1 MGQKISPHGLRLGV
15 TKKWDSLW
23 YAEGS
28 DYSDNLIDDIKI
40 RKLIRKKVSDA
51 GVGRAIIRRSENKI
65 DVSIFVAKPGVAI
78 GRGGSGID
86 ELKEAIEKLTGL
98 NTSVRINEVKRAD
111 LSARI
116 VARSIADGIE
126 RRVPS
131 KVMMSSFKEK
141 VLQAG
146 ATGLKI
152 NISGRIG
159 GAKQARTIKVSEGR
173 VPLHTLRADIDYA
186 EERARV
192 PNLCTFGV
200 KVWIYDERDDEDN
213 EDN

>member
-15 TKKWDSLW
+15 TKNWDSLW

-28 DYSDNLIDDIKI
+28 DYSDNLIEDIKI
-40 RKLIRKKVSDA
+40 RRFIKNKISAA
-51 GVGRAIIRRSENKI
+51 GIGRVVIRRSENNI
-65 DVSIFVAKPGVAI
+65 DISIFVAKPGVAI

-86 ELKEAIEKLTGL
+86 EINEEIKRMTGL
-98 NTSVRINEVKRAD
+98 DVNVRIKEVRKAD

-131 KVMMSSFKEK
+131 KIMMSSFKEK

-152 NISGRIG
+152 SISGRIG
-159 GAKQARTIKVSEGR
+159 GAKQARTIKVAEGR

-200 KVWIYDERDDEDN
+200 KVWIYSEEKDDSEDSN
-213 EDN
+213 